1 LIQSGQQI
9 DGKYEMAGVC
19 STLGGMGTLLFVKP
33 LHRFY
38 SFPLV
43 LKYCHDTGEEVLHRF
58 RREVRLLVEFQ
69 GNSKVVEIVDHNI
82 DHDPPYFVMR
92 YYTSGDLQNASDR
105 LRADLAFQEKLFG
118 QMVDSLAELH
128 SRGKFHR
135 DVKPQNFLLHDDG
148 VVVSDFGL
156 SKELERHTAA
166 TRSSQYWG
174 TMGYLPPEFLVPG
187 GFKNA
192 SAPSD
197 IFMLGKTFYVLLTG
211 RDPTYLTGDGIAP
224 AIYTVIERCCDVR
237 PENRYKDLATLKQRL
252 TAAYDVL
259 LGRHIGSGRA
269 GQRLAQINDRLKL
282 NQADSGEVVEF
293 FESLAM
299 LGDAERT
306 QILFE
311 LQANTFRAF
320 ALPGVQSHM
329 PQFLRVYQEMVE
341 SATYGWSYA
350 EVIADNMKVLFD
362 QPSVSQAD
370 RTHALELAIT
380 AAVRQNRFAAMD
392 TCKSMIRS
400 IRDEHLGYRVAE
412 MLVQHQEH
420 FILSIEPSECH
431 SDAVIAAIQ
440 RMKESTGQSQQAN
453 GLDWLRSS

>member
-1 LIQSGQQI
+1 MAQPGQQI
-9 DGKYEMAGVC
+9 DGKYEVAGVC
-19 STLGGMGTLLFVKP
+19 STLGGMGTLLFVTP
-33 LHRFY
+33 LQRSY
-38 SFPLV
+38 GFPLV

-69 GNSKVVEIVDHNI
+69 GNSKVVEIVDHNV

-92 YYTSGDLQNASDR
+92 YYADGDLQNSAGR
-105 LRADLAFQEKLFG
+105 LKVDLPYQEKLFG
-118 QMVDSLAELH
+118 QMVDCLAELH

-135 DVKPQNFLLHDDG
+135 DVKPQNFLLHGDG

-156 SKELERHTAA
+156 SKELDGHTAA

-192 SAPSD
+192 NAPSD

-211 RDPTYLTGDGIAP
+211 RDPTYLTGDDIAP
-224 AIYTVIERCCDVR
+224 AIFTVIERCCDLR
-237 PENRYKDLATLKQRL
+237 ADSRYKDLATLKQRL

-259 LGRHIGSGRA
+259 LGRHVGPGRA
-269 GQRLAQINDRLKL
+269 GQLLARINDRLKL
-282 NQADSGEVVEF
+282 NQADPREVVEF

-299 LGDAERT
+299 LSNAERT

-311 LQANTFRAF
+311 LHANTFRAF
-320 ALPGVQSHM
+320 ALPDVQSHM
-329 PQFLRVYQEMVE
+329 LQFLRVYQEMVDT
-341 SATYGWSYA
+341 AIYGWSYA

-362 QPSVSQAD
+362 QPTVSQTD
-370 RTHALELAIT
+370 RTRALELAIN
-380 AAVRQNRFAAMD
+380 AAVRQNRFAAMN
-392 TCKSMIRS
+392 TCSAMIRS
-400 IRDEHLGYRVAE
+400 IGDEQLGYRVAE
-412 MLVQHQEH
+412 MLIQHPED

-431 SDAVIAAIQ
+431 SDAVIAAIR
-440 RMKESTGQSQQAN
+440 RMKESAAQAKPADVV
-453 GLDWLRSS
+453 DWNA